1 MLFKQALKRSDFISQ
16 SSTQMNIK
24 AALFFWKE
32 LRSHTACCR
41 RSPPQPGTA
50 IKAGPAVQTTEG
62 LRQKPFSCTHRTRRS
77 GSALPYAAGAGGG
90 VAWELTLQETSL
102 PAGGRPAGLG
112 LLPVFS
118 TGAPIPGTARGPP
131 RRRHRRGNAAQGRS
145 IAARKMAAPK
155 PRSQH
160 HSSPQ
165 RRPAR
170 CRAAEPAEHKCACA
184 RLALL

>member
-102 PAGGRPAGLG
+102 PAGGRPAMLSGKHSVLSI
-112 LLPVFS
+112 LCESLQESSLRQNRLFS
-118 TGAPIPGTARGPP
+118 S
-131 RRRHRRGNAAQGRS
+131 GNKFYGDNN
-145 IAARKMAAPK
+145 IFL
-155 PRSQH
+155 
-160 HSSPQ
+160 
-165 RRPAR
+165 
-170 CRAAEPAEHKCACA
+170 
-184 RLALL
+184 RLSFLNYL